1 MPDKVRTGLGWLV
14 GGVAVVIM
22 VAGLWPQSAETDPDV
37 RQQQLSQRIA
47 CPWCHGQSLAESDSE
62 VARDLVV
69 ILREKIDA
77 GWSDEEIYVFFAS
90 SYGDQVL
97 LDPSLTGWGIVLWS
111 LPVVALLVGGWVIWT
126 RRRRLA

>member
-1 MPDKVRTGLGWLV
+1 MSDRVRRGFGW
-14 GGVAVVIM
+14 M
-22 VAGLWPQSAETDPDV
+22 VAIAALAVIVVGLWPEAAAADPDA

-62 VARDLVV
+62 VAQDLVV

-77 GWSDEEIYVFFAS
+77 GWSDDEIYDYFAS

-97 LDPSLTGWGIVLWS
+97 LDPPLTGWGVVLWS
-111 LPVVALLVGGWVIWT
+111 LPVLALVGGGWVIWT
-126 RRRRLA
+126 RQRGPA